1 MRLRWLGAD
10 ARLDG
15 GLRFND
21 SLDTGPSRL
30 SLQGSVSAEALR
42 QLPNVVL
49 TPHMASGTAQTRKA
63 MSDLALANLQAHLAG
78 QALLTPVPE
87 CRAR

>member
-1 MRLRWLGAD
+1 
-10 ARLDG
+10 
-15 GLRFND
+15 
-21 SLDTGPSRL
+21 
-30 SLQGSVSAEALR
+30 
-42 QLPNVVL
+42 LPNVVL